1 LIDELQ
7 LGVGFT
13 ITNASRGLIDLDRDG
28 SEWGEGF
35 RMKPLAWLPHYI
47 PALRAALKPGT
58 KIMVTFPPRD
68 CDPQELLL
76 GPKKYFNIGNPYEK
90 YSLGPTNSSWGSG
103 SRAQVTFFFG
113 GGASGDETAVA
124 SQAYANAGALA
135 QQMVGLA
142 TAHDFIDGYLL
153 DYEAFCA
160 DCPAGRHPNVTE
172 CLRAR
177 ASCVPREAASL
188 AKLFKTLSSALHA
201 KGKRLGFA
209 TNKNGAGFEHWPY
222 YQSYLNAGVDR
233 LYEMGTYC
241 NHTRKGGPSDRENV
255 TRQLLNYPLE
265 STAFGLGD
273 YRHFD
278 SAAEAGAWLSE
289 LRAGA
294 LGRASAKFMG
304 LGSLGL
310 DIEGFCD
317 FLCSALLLKAILAR
331 FLRASPIL
339 V

>member
-1 LIDELQ
+1 
-7 LGVGFT
+7 
-13 ITNASRGLIDLDRDG
+13 
-28 SEWGEGF
+28 
-35 RMKPLAWLPHYI
+35 
-47 PALRAALKPGT
+47 
-58 KIMVTFPPRD
+58 
-68 CDPQELLL
+68 
-76 GPKKYFNIGNPYEK
+76 
-90 YSLGPTNSSWGSG
+90 LGPTNSSWGSG

-294 LGRASAKFMG
+294 LDRASPNFMG
-304 LGSLGL
+304 LASLGL

-317 FLCSALLLKAILAR
+317 FLCSALLLKAILGLDFLGLALSSSR
-331 FLRASPIL
+331 LRARSATMPGQLTCHVYDLFGADPASPGPAQPCVGEFDHHCPRPPEPWWPVL
-339 V
+339 ERFHGV